1 MLKPAPPPTKEG
13 WLGMIGTCSAYT
25 ATTRRPAERRVPP
38 RLTGCL
44 ALACLLLGSAPV
56 VAQPAA
62 RSATAA
68 PASASANQPVGVRLA
83 ETPLRIEH
91 LGLSM
96 LLPEQAEARTDQFG
110 TLSTTVIEPAG
121 GIGFFT
127 LQARKSKDAE
137 LSPTDV
143 IDALVGRK
151 EHERVLDRAANLTIG
166 RMPADRVYLAMT
178 PSSPGGPTPI
188 RGVTVVRTA
197 PGQVVVIELFTEA
210 PKFDQARLVYETSVA
225 TMRVASADDLAT
237 RRVAAVRAGVELFER
252 TSADEMASLVASF
265 GQRFERLFTPAVT
278 GADSDATEH
287 GYRRV
292 KAWVGKRGDLTPGRA
307 PSTYSK
313 PDQQDGYIVQIDAL
327 LLESDMRVD
336 TQAICFLSLD
346 RSEEAW
352 TIRMAVRDGT
362 QTSRWTET
370 GARRGTSMAVT
381 TQPERGEPQVIKPLL
396 QTEGYLSM
404 VESHLLGSLLARA
417 GIESTFGFYAYQS
430 SAGTVKLRMDS
441 VEKTT
446 LGGPIRVLS
455 RLSDD
460 AESQVA
466 TYTAGGE
473 MLRIEQTDG
482 RVWEPVSLEEL
493 VSLWKSKG
501 LPLD

>member
-1 MLKPAPPPTKEG
+1 
-13 WLGMIGTCSAYT
+13 
-25 ATTRRPAERRVPP
+25 
-38 RLTGCL
+38 
-44 ALACLLLGSAPV
+44 
-56 VAQPAA
+56 
-62 RSATAA
+62 
-68 PASASANQPVGVRLA
+68 
-83 ETPLRIEH
+83 
-91 LGLSM
+91 
-96 LLPEQAEARTDQFG
+96 
-110 TLSTTVIEPAG
+110 
-121 GIGFFT
+121 
-127 LQARKSKDAE
+127 
-137 LSPTDV
+137 
-143 IDALVGRK
+143 
-151 EHERVLDRAANLTIG
+151 
-166 RMPADRVYLAMT
+166 
-178 PSSPGGPTPI
+178 
-188 RGVTVVRTA
+188 
-197 PGQVVVIELFTEA
+197 VVVIELFTEA